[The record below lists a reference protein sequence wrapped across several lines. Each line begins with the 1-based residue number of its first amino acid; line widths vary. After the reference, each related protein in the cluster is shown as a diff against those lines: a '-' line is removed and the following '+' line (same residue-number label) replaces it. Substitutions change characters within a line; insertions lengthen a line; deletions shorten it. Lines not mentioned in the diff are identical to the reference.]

1 MKTKEQFMAEL
12 KSEYPTIQIGGG
24 DFYETLS
31 PADYEAKIDE
41 WADNKLAK
49 QAEIEAAEQAKIDKA
64 ALLAKLG
71 ITADEAK
78 LLLN

>member
-1 MKTKEQFMAEL
+1 MKTKEQFIAEL
-12 KSEYPTIQIGGG
+12 KLAYPTNQIGGG

-31 PADYEAKIDE
+31 PADYEARIGE
-41 WADNKLAK
+41 WADVELAK
-49 QAEIEAAEQAKIDKA
+49 QAESEAAKQAATDKA

-78 LLLN
+78 LLLS

>member
-1 MKTKEQFMAEL
+1 MKTREQFIAEL
-12 KSEYPTIQIGGG
+12 KLAYPSIQIGGG

-31 PADYEAKIDE
+31 ATDYEAKIGE
-41 WADNKLAK
+41 WADNQLVK
-49 QAEIEAAEQAKIDKA
+49 QAEAEAAEQAKTDKA

-78 LLLN
+78 LLLS